1 MSRMAYVDDDGVIH
15 TMAPERPDEQV
26 SASEKTVCTWPTW
39 SPDGSHIA
47 YSGFRSGNNGRA
59 HIGLYVWPSASGTSH
74 LIYDNERGTDA
85 IARRMP
91 HYAIWSPDAMK
102 LAFIAQT
109 TRGGLSLFVHEVGAS
124 TPPRRLVDGGPL
136 YASWSLDSRYLLV
149 HSQQV
154 HYLMD
159 FEGEREAF
167 KMPGVSSHYMAPS
180 WSSVDSRMAIFRDTG
195 SGRQTLLTAD
205 ASGGAVRSLIEVGG
219 ISAFSWRPDGSA
231 IGIVRDVVELSGFY
245 PGIWLLDAD
254 RGGAQLLTDD
264 LALCFFWSPDGAKI
278 AYVTPSEDA
287 EGSLRWAVM
296 DVEARSTSYLAD
308 FRLTQEQL
316 ATFMFFDQ
324 YGQSH
329 SPWSPDGRSLL
340 FSGVVG
346 YQRLRGSLPE
356 GTSTSVYVTGLD
368 ENQVPRQVAQGF
380 LGFWSPS

>member
-1 MSRMAYVDDDGVIH
+1 MSRMAYVDHDGVIH

-26 SASEKTVCTWPTW
+26 PASENTVCTWPTW
-39 SPDGSHIA
+39 SPDGSHIT
-47 YSGFRSGNNGRA
+47 YSGFRSGNNGRG
-59 HIGLYVWPSASGTSH
+59 HIGLYVWPPASDTSH

-91 HYAIWSPDAMK
+91 HYAIWSPDAVK

-124 TPPRRLVDGGPL
+124 TPPQRLVQGGPL

-149 HSQQV
+149 HSQRV
-154 HYLMD
+154 HYLVD
-159 FEGEREAF
+159 LDGEREAF
-167 KMPGVSSHYMAPS
+167 EMPGVSRHYMAPS
-180 WSSVDSRMAIFRDTG
+180 WSPVDSRMAIFRDTG
-195 SGRQTLLTAD
+195 SGRQTLMTAD
-205 ASGGAVRSLIEVGG
+205 PSGGAVRSLIEVSGT
-219 ISAFSWRPDGSA
+219 SAFSWRPDGSA
-231 IGIVRDVVELSGFY
+231 IGLVRDVVERSGFY

-254 RGGAQLLTDD
+254 GGGAQLLTDD
-264 LALCFFWSPDGAKI
+264 LALCFFWSPDGNRI

-308 FRLTQEQL
+308 FRPTQEQL

-346 YQRLRGSLPE
+346 YQRIRGTLPE

-368 ENQVPRQVAQGF
+368 EDEVPRQVATGF
-380 LGFWSPS
+380 LGFWCPS